1 MFYYIL
7 GQRFLNRCVAFVRTV
22 CSYDMGKFGGQI
34 TPYQESENLTFVQ
47 VFSKVTK
54 TKSLTNIIW
63 NCGEEEP
70 LIF

>member
-1 MFYYIL
+1 
-7 GQRFLNRCVAFVRTV
+7 
-22 CSYDMGKFGGQI
+22 MGKFGGQI

-54 TKSLTNIIW
+54 TESLTNIIW